1 MNNEDTRR
9 LIAISIK
16 KLEDNLW
23 NIKIDGGESYNVEA
37 DFDSI
42 KKVLRRIKAKDGVEY
57 GKCRSSKIGTYKSML
72 GNEDNDDL
80 HKINVWKSKVPH
92 NPQDF
97 KKLMESKEMKTITLT
112 KNYIVE
118 GRIIPKGTQIEFK
131 EKEITVDDLNSLKN
145 RIDSFVISKGKAP
158 SDLMKEYKN
167 MIKIL
172 GDSVVWSDDKEEWV
186 LNESLKEKLDFLPA
200 DIWKKAQ
207 EITDEHERFEFV
219 KTELNKLGGNYS
231 DDEIE
236 DFINKYKTELT
247 ESLTEKEVEGLGD
260 MLDMLEETMNSENYV
275 AKDKIDEILN
285 IASGDEKLLGA
296 WEAMSTADDKTF
308 NKKENAFWTRFDEI
322 CKPFKK

>member
-207 EITDEHERFEFV
+207 EITDGHERFEFV

>member
-97 KKLMESKEMKTITLT
+97 IKLMMESKEMKTITLT
-112 KNYIVE
+112 KNYLIEGNIVS
-118 GRIIPKGTQIEFK
+118 KGTL
-131 EKEITVDDLNSLKN
+131 IT
-145 RIDSFVISKGKAP
+145 
-158 SDLMKEYKN
+158 
-167 MIKIL
+167 
-172 GDSVVWSDDKEEWV
+172 
-186 LNESLKEKLDFLPA
+186 LKEKLDFLPA
-200 DIWKKAQ
+200 DIWEKAKD
-207 EITDEHERFEFV
+207 ISDEHERFEFV

-260 MLDMLEETMNSENYV
+260 MLDMLEETMESEDYV
-275 AKDKIDEILN
+275 AKDKIDEILD
-285 IASGDEKLLGA
+285 IASGDEKLLKA

>member
-1 MNNEDTRR
+1 MADENKR
-9 LIAISIK
+9 LIPMTIAHTDDNNWRITVEGENSYFVKGDI
-16 KLEDNLW
+16 ED
-23 NIKIDGGESYNVEA
+23 
-37 DFDSI
+37 I
-42 KKVLRRIKAKDGVEY
+42 KKVCRRIKAKDGENNN
-57 GKCRSSKIGTYKSML
+57 KCRSAKVGTYLSMVSNSD
-72 GNEDNDDL
+72 NEE
-80 HKINVWKSKVPH
+80 HKINVWKSRVPH
-92 NPQDF
+92 TAEDF

-118 GRIIPKGTQIEFK
+118 GVIVPKGTLIEFK

-145 RIDSFVISKGKAP
+145 RIDSFVISKGKVP

-186 LNESLKEKLDFLPA
+186 LNESLKEKLDFLPEE
-200 DIWKKAQ
+200 IWNKAQ
-207 EITDEHERFEFV
+207 EITDEHERFEFI
-219 KTELNKLGGNYS
+219 KTELNKLGTNYS